1 MQYYKL
7 IQILKNNKTE
17 QVEERILC
25 YAETES
31 LDELKEEI
39 EDYCYLYGI
48 QISCEECSK
57 YQYESYRDR
66 VIVDYNFDNI
76 DIQ

>member
-1 MQYYKL
+1 MKYYKL
-7 IQILKNNKTE
+7 IQILRNNKTE

-31 LDELKEEI
+31 LEELKEEI

-57 YQYESYRDR
+57 YEYNSYHDII
-66 VIVDYNFDNI
+66 VVDYNYDKK